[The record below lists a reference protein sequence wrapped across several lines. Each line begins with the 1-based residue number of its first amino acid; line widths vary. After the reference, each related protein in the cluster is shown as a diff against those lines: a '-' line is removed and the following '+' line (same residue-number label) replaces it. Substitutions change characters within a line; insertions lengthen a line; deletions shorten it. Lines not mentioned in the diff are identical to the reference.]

1 MGLAVGGFLCI
12 FLRKYISCVLTIG
25 GGRRYSP
32 VGLSMCPSWYMAL
45 TGPPVM
51 FSVMVVKQPTWLC
64 RTTYKFECNCNF
76 TSDGSKTSIGW

>member
-1 MGLAVGGFLCI
+1 M
-12 FLRKYISCVLTIG
+12 
-25 GGRRYSP
+25 
-32 VGLSMCPSWYMAL
+32 GLSMCPSWYMAL

-64 RTTYKFECNCNF
+64 RTTYKFECNCKF